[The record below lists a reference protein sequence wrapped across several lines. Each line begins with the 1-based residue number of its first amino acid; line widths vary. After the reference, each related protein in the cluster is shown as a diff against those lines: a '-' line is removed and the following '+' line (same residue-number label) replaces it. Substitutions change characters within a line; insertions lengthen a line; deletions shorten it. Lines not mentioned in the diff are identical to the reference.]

1 MTSYFQNGC
10 HDFISHIKVLPP
22 GECEQC
28 LPDTYAA
35 ESASSWS
42 IVHLYLF
49 GHRRV
54 LSSRRNEHVKTAEII
69 SAVRAMA
76 KSYQNFQSTLGQKN
90 IDKGH
95 MLW

>member
-1 MTSYFQNGC
+1 
-10 HDFISHIKVLPP
+10 
-22 GECEQC
+22 
-28 LPDTYAA
+28 
-35 ESASSWS
+35 
-42 IVHLYLF
+42 
-49 GHRRV
+49 

-95 MLW
+95 ML